1 MKIFKRFLKQEEGA
15 VAVFMAVAMVMLLGF
30 AAFAVDIGLYNV
42 KKAQLQTACDAAALA
57 AIYKMPDRTQA
68 TSTAKSYVD
77 KNGFPQD
84 KTTVS
89 FSSDNTRVT
98 VNVKLD
104 EKTHFATV
112 LGIKKLKLEGK
123 ATAAMGVQSGGGVFD
138 YLLFRG
144 DTKGELT
151 LGGTFN
157 IYGSVH
163 SNSNLS
169 ASPSYGYIMGAAQ
182 ACGSV
187 YINKWTC
194 TVGAQVP
201 GAAFVPMADFT
212 DCVDQV
218 MPTHWTSNPTA
229 ASINAESKM
238 VTFSGNTKVQKGNVS
253 IRNKCVVKGNLYVD
267 GDLYIGGGS
276 PVCTLDGGLIYVNG
290 NVYFGNTFQGY
301 GCIFAKGNITFSGG
315 SNSITPNKPI
325 ALYSETGNINL
336 TPANTHV
343 HGIVYAPNGDVKVQ
357 GGNTTFHGSIIG
369 KTVSGIPANLTMYEN
384 EIELPFT
391 IGSRVAFLV
400 D

>member
-112 LGIKKLKLEGK
+112 LGVKKLKLEGK

-151 LGGTFN
+151 LGGVFN

-169 ASPSYGYIMGAAQ
+169 ASPGYGYIMGAAQ
-182 ACGSV
+182 ACGTV
-187 YINKWTC
+187 YINQWTC

-201 GAAFVPMADFT
+201 DRK
-212 DCVDQV
+212 
-218 MPTHWTSNPTA
+218 S
-229 ASINAESKM
+229 
-238 VTFSGNTKVQKGNVS
+238 
-253 IRNKCVVKGNLYVD
+253 VV
-267 GDLYIGGGS
+267 
-276 PVCTLDGGLIYVNG
+276 
-290 NVYFGNTFQGY
+290 
-301 GCIFAKGNITFSGG
+301 
-315 SNSITPNKPI
+315 
-325 ALYSETGNINL
+325 
-336 TPANTHV
+336 
-343 HGIVYAPNGDVKVQ
+343 
-357 GGNTTFHGSIIG
+357 
-369 KTVSGIPANLTMYEN
+369 
-384 EIELPFT
+384 
-391 IGSRVAFLV
+391 
-400 D
+400 